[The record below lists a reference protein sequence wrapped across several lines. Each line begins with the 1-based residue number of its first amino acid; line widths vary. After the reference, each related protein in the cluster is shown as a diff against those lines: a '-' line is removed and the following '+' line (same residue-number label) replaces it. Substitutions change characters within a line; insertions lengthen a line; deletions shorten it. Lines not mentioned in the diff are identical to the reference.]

1 MVLGKRA
8 LDLARLALPE
18 EPLFSIVYVV
28 VLMVIYHMLALLSV
42 QHSTLYLP
50 KIPEVCDPGG
60 RHARACHVHFPLSG
74 LHGMAFD
81 VWKLKMYLNK
91 RLMRTALKSH
101 AAQLRPVQA
110 TASCVARR

>member
-18 EPLFSIVYVV
+18 EPLFSIVYVAE
-28 VLMVIYHMLALLSV
+28 LMVIYHMLALLSV

-60 RHARACHVHFPLSG
+60 RGAGGADTRARAMCIFHSRVF
-74 LHGMAFD
+74 MA
-81 VWKLKMYLNK
+81 WPSMCG
-91 RLMRTALKSH
+91 S
-101 AAQLRPVQA
+101 
-110 TASCVARR
+110 